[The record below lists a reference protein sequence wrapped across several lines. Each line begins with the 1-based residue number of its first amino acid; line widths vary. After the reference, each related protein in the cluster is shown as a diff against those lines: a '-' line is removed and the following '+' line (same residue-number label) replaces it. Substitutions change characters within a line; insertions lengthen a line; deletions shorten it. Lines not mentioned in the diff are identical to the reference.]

1 LDEIADWIYG
11 ERQRPIYILYG
22 IAGIGKSTV
31 AKTLAER
38 AAARRILGSS
48 FFFSRD
54 EHSRKT
60 AKSFFQTVA
69 YQLAH
74 RYSEFAV
81 RINKVLEEDRNVA
94 QRDPQR
100 QFDLLIRE
108 PLLIRVGREPILIVI
123 DALDECKSQDAELIL
138 TLLSQNIQNFAH
150 LKVFITA
157 RPEQHIRNAL
167 DEYHDHE
174 QFHLHDIEDSVVAA
188 DIRQYL
194 EFRLSEGEVQ
204 KALRSLRPPLW
215 QPTAQQTETLV
226 GMAGKLFIVA
236 STATSFILDRH
247 QLDPGKQIAL
257 LLNGV
262 SSADFPGSKCTTM
275 MDHMYM
281 QIIKAA
287 QPDPIGDWVD
297 RFQVL
302 VGTIV
307 LLHDPLPCEELARLI
322 GVDVNDVLRTLTHL
336 HSILAP
342 TGQKQV
348 FRIHHKSFPDFI
360 TDPNR
365 CQPRKEFFISATAHH
380 LRIAQDCFHVM
391 DRELRPN
398 ICQLTSNEWYE
409 DRARLHDRIQD
420 CISPHLAYAC
430 TYWASHLDAGL
441 ENTAGSGLEM
451 RLLGG
456 FALNHLLTWMEALS
470 AIGRVDVAYP
480 SLDIAR
486 RIVRLASLDKTREVN
501 MQDGTSNARQP
512 SVATI
517 EVLFSDMCRL
527 IQRSSE
533 TLRLSPLNIYHS
545 ALPFMSHNTA
555 LFKTYKTS
563 YAQRVDVVSGSKEG
577 WDTEIAIL
585 RGHSDE
591 VRRIVFSPEGSRLAS
606 ASGDGTVRL
615 WDGRTGAR
623 VATHGGHSSELAHII
638 FSPDGSILASAC
650 QTMAALWDGTTGA
663 HIANMWRHDYPG
675 LTGHVTSIEFSP
687 DGSDFM
693 ACRTMTSREQRIL
706 RWTEHSLLSSENVS
720 RQTDSHTNILGLWNG
735 RTGVPV
741 PIGDFPSG
749 VTSVKFSPDGTTLAL
764 ASAGKVVQ
772 FWDRGMQTR
781 IATLE
786 GHSDHIISIAF
797 SHDSSRFASASWDGM
812 VYLWDGR
819 TGTRIAILKSRSSN
833 ATSIVFSPN
842 SLRLASTYVDGKVWL
857 WDGNTG
863 APIAILND
871 HCSSKSSPDCLRLTP
886 PSLEETIDLWDEST
900 GDILAIL
907 AGYSSLVR
915 CMPIAFSPDGSRLA
929 SVSGDIAIQ
938 LWDGRTGVHID
949 TLEGHSE
956 GVTSIVY
963 VPDGSR
969 IASASVDRTVRLW
982 EGRKG
987 TLEGHPRADAATS
1000 IISPSDGSSPA
1011 STPPHKM
1018 APLRGSN
1025 SISSLWDDGDDI
1037 YSIAF
1042 SPGGSRFISESKG
1055 GTVRLWNGRTGAHVA
1070 NLEGHPRRN
1079 TSFTF
1084 SPDWSTLALR
1094 SDCCGSRLLDGDTG
1108 NRIAILEDHSGAIAF
1123 SPDGSRLAM
1132 ATTKNVVQLWEDRMS
1147 AHIATLGGHSLQ
1159 VKSVIFSPNSAL
1171 LASESP
1177 DVLQLWDARTGVHIA
1192 TLKEDWVYGSIA
1204 FSPDSSRL
1212 AETLRSTIRLW
1223 DGGTGAHIVTL
1234 QCDSSRVVSI
1244 TFSPDGSILV
1254 SKSVDDT
1261 IQLWNGH
1268 TGAHIATLMGEFRR
1282 AMFSADSSQIVLL
1295 SRGRTVHLSDSS
1307 GAVPHLVIREK
1318 IIDQFFVNTLN
1329 YLYLLKE
1336 REEPPLSGLAVV
1348 KWTDQGLTDTPPCC
1362 WFPPDIIPTC
1372 LAVNPSGSIV
1382 VVGCRGGRVLFL
1394 DMSNLDL
1401 L

>member
-74 RYSEFAV
+74 RYPEFAV
-81 RINKVLEEDRNVA
+81 RINKALEEDRNVA

-100 QFDLLIRE
+100 QFDLLISD

-138 TLLSQNIQNFAH
+138 TLLSQNIQNFAR

-174 QFHLHDIEDSVVAA
+174 QFHLHDIEDSVVVA
-188 DIRQYL
+188 DIRRYL

-204 KALRSLRPPLW
+204 KALCSLRPPLW
-215 QPTAQQTETLV
+215 QPTTQQTETLV

-236 STATSFILDRH
+236 STAASFILDRH

-262 SSADFPGSKCTTM
+262 SSADFSGSKCTTM

-342 TGQKQV
+342 TGQKQA

-360 TDPNR
+360 TNANR
-365 CQPRKEFFISATAHH
+365 CQPCKEFFIDVTARH
-380 LRIAQDCFHVM
+380 LRIAQGCFRVM
-391 DRELRPN
+391 DRELKHNMCELSP
-398 ICQLTSNEWYE
+398 NEWHE

-420 CISPHLAYAC
+420 RISPHLAYAC
-430 TYWASHLDAGL
+430 TYWARHLDVGL
-441 ENTAGSGLEM
+441 ENMAGSGLEV

-456 FALNHLLTWMEALS
+456 FAVKHLLTWMEALS
-470 AIGRVDVAYP
+470 IIGRVDAAYP
-480 SLDIAR
+480 SLDIAL
-486 RIVRLASLDKTREVN
+486 RIVRLAGFANTREVN
-501 MQDGTSNARQP
+501 MRDDTSNAQQP
-512 SVATI
+512 SVVTTEA
-517 EVLFSDMCRL
+517 LFSDMCRL

-563 YAQRVDVVSGSKEG
+563 YTKRVDVVSGSKEG

-615 WDGRTGAR
+615 WDGRTGAH
-623 VATHGGHSSELAHII
+623 VATHGGHSSELAHIV

-650 QTMAALWDGTTGA
+650 HIMATLWDGTTGVC
-663 HIANMWRHDYPG
+663 IANVWRHDYPD
-675 LTGHVTSIEFSP
+675 LTGNVTSVEFSP
-687 DGSDFM
+687 DGSDLM
-693 ACRTMTSREQRIL
+693 ACRTIF
-706 RWTEHSLLSSENVS
+706 
-720 RQTDSHTNILGLWNG
+720 RQTITRINWFCERDFYRRTSQTNILGLWNG
-735 RTGVPV
+735 RTGVPI
-741 PIGDFPSG
+741 PIGVCPSDI
-749 VTSVKFSPDGTTLAL
+749 TSIKFSPNGTILALAL
-764 ASAGKVVQ
+764 ASKMVQ
-772 FWDRGMQTR
+772 FWDRSVQTR

-797 SHDSSRFASASWDGM
+797 SHDSSRFASASWDGV
-812 VYLWDGR
+812 VYLWDGK
-819 TGTRIAILKSRSSN
+819 TGTSIAILQGRSSN
-833 ATSIVFSPN
+833 ATSIAFSPN
-842 SLRLASTYVDGKVWL
+842 SLRLASTYIDGTVWL

-863 APIAILND
+863 VPIAILND
-871 HCSSKSSPDCLRLTP
+871 HCGAKSSPGCSRLTP
-886 PSLEETIDLWDEST
+886 PSLEPWDEST

-907 AGYSSLVR
+907 AGYSSLVKF
-915 CMPIAFSPDGSRLA
+915 MPIAFSPDGSSLA
-929 SVSGDIAIQ
+929 SASGDAAIQ

-949 TLEGHSE
+949 TLKGHSE
-956 GVTSIVY
+956 AVTSIVF

-982 EGRKG
+982 EGRKS
-987 TLEGHPRADAATS
+987 TLEGHPDAATS
-1000 IISPSDGSSPA
+1000 VIYPSDGLRSA
-1011 STPPHKM
+1011 SAPPHKM
-1018 APLRGSN
+1018 APLRGDS
-1025 SISSLWDDGDDI
+1025 SIPSLWDDGSDI
-1037 YSIAF
+1037 SSITF
-1042 SPGGSRFISESKG
+1042 SPDGLRFISESKG
-1055 GTVRLWNGRTGAHVA
+1055 GTVRLWNGRTGAHVV
-1070 NLEGHPRRN
+1070 NLEDHPCRN
-1079 TSFTF
+1079 PSFTS

-1094 SDCCGSRLLDGDTG
+1094 SDCCGSRLLDGRTG
-1108 NRIAILEDHSGAIAF
+1108 ICIAILEGHSGAIAF

-1132 ATTKNVVQLWEDRMS
+1132 ATTENVVELWDRS
-1147 AHIATLGGHSLQ
+1147 AHIATLDGHSLQ
-1159 VKSVIFSPNSAL
+1159 VKSVVFSPNSAI
-1171 LASESP
+1171 LASESS
-1177 DVLQLWDARTGVHIA
+1177 DALQLWDARTSVHIA
-1192 TLKEDWVYGSIA
+1192 TLKQDWVHGSIA

-1223 DGGTGAHIVTL
+1223 DGGTGAHIATL
-1234 QCDSSRVVSI
+1234 QCNSSRVVSI
-1244 TFSPDGSILV
+1244 TFSPDGSILL
-1254 SKSVDDT
+1254 SKSIDDT

-1307 GAVPHLVIREK
+1307 GAVQCSVIREK
-1318 IIDQFFVNTLN
+1318 IIDQFFVSTLN
-1329 YLYLLKE
+1329 CLYILEE

-1348 KWTDQGLTDTPPCC
+1348 KLTDQGLTDTPPCC

-1394 DMSNLDL
+1394 DMSNVHLF
-1401 L
+1401 